1 MKAQSAFLSALLAGP
16 LIAASLGGC
25 KSPEAP
31 KAGTPEV
38 VVETVVR
45 RNIAIEATYPAQTMG
60 SREVEVR
67 PRLTGILL
75 KRSYQEGHPVNEGQP
90 LYQIDPAEFRTAL
103 DQAESQYAQQK
114 AVLDKARRDLAR
126 VEPLLKEK
134 AVAQKDVDDA
144 RSAMEQAQ
152 AALLTAQANVTKAR
166 LNLDYTRV
174 ASPVSGIASLSL
186 MSEGSLVNGPSSL
199 LTKVVQIDPMYVMF
213 SLPERE
219 KLYFER
225 KRAAGMLDLP
235 HKAPLEVQL
244 TLADGTVYPV
254 SGRLNFSDTL
264 ISTSTGTLQLRAE
277 LPNAKAQLMPG
288 QFVKVTLKG
297 IEAKDAIVIPQKA
310 VGTSAQGQFVY
321 VVGEDG
327 VAHSRPVET
336 AGTQGDRF
344 FISKGL
350 EAGDQVVVEGL
361 AKVRADKPVKLV
373 VAEQPAR
380 PATAA
385 R

>member
-1 MKAQSAFLSALLAGP
+1 MKATNAFLSALLAGP
-16 LIAASLGGC
+16 VIAAGLGGC
-25 KSPEAP
+25 KAPEAP

-45 RNIAIEATYPAQTMG
+45 RNVAIEATYPAQTMG

-75 KRSYQEGHPVNEGQP
+75 KRSYREGHTVTEGQQ
-90 LYQIDPAEFRTAL
+90 LYQIDPAEFKTAL

-126 VEPLLKEK
+126 VEPLLKER

-186 MSEGSLVNGPSSL
+186 MSEGSLVNGPNSL
-199 LTKVVQIDPMYVMF
+199 PTKVVQIDPMYVMF

-219 KLYFER
+219 RLYFER

-235 HKAPLEVQL
+235 QRAPLEVQL
-244 TLADGTVYPV
+244 TLADGTVFPV

-277 LPNAKAQLMPG
+277 LPNPKAQLLPG
-288 QFVKVTLKG
+288 QFVKVSIKG

-310 VGTSAQGQFVY
+310 VGTSAHGQFVY
-321 VVGEDG
+321 VVDKDG

-350 EAGDQVVVEGL
+350 DAGDKVVVEGL

-373 VAEQPAR
+373 PPNQPVAVAR
-380 PATAA
+380 
-385 R
+385 

>member
-1 MKAQSAFLSALLAGP
+1 MKATNAFLSALLAGP
-16 LIAASLGGC
+16 VIAAGLGGC
-25 KSPEAP
+25 KAPEAP

-45 RNIAIEATYPAQTMG
+45 RNVEIEATYPAQTMG

-75 KRSYQEGHPVNEGQP
+75 KRNYREGHTVTEGQQ
-90 LYQIDPAEFRTAL
+90 LYQIDPAEFKTAL

-114 AVLDKARRDLAR
+114 AVLDKAKRDLAR

-152 AALLTAQANVTKAR
+152 AAVLSAQANVTKAR

-186 MSEGSLVNGPSSL
+186 MSEGSLVNGPNSL

-219 KLYFER
+219 RLYFER

-235 HKAPLEVQL
+235 QRAPLEVQIA
-244 TLADGTVYPV
+244 LADGTAYPV

-277 LPNAKAQLMPG
+277 LPNAKAQLLPG
-288 QFVKVTLKG
+288 QFVKVSIKG
-297 IEAKDAIVIPQKA
+297 IVAKDAIVIPQKA
-310 VGTSAQGQFVY
+310 VGTSAHGQFVY
-321 VVGEDG
+321 VVDKDG

-350 EAGDQVVVEGL
+350 DADDKVVVEGL

-373 VAEQPAR
+373 APGAPAQAATPAR
-380 PATAA
+380 
-385 R
+385 

>member
-1 MKAQSAFLSALLAGP
+1 MKATNAFLSALLAGP
-16 LIAASLGGC
+16 LIAAGLGGC
-25 KSPEAP
+25 KAPEAP

-45 RNIAIEATYPAQTMG
+45 RNVAIEATYPAQTVG

-75 KRSYQEGHPVNEGQP
+75 KRSYREGHTVTEGQQ
-90 LYQIDPAEFRTAL
+90 LYQIDPAEFKTAL

-144 RSAMEQAQ
+144 RSAMEQGQ

-235 HKAPLEVQL
+235 QRAPLEVQL

-254 SGRLNFSDTL
+254 TGHLNFSDTL

-277 LPNAKAQLMPG
+277 LPNAKAQLLPG

-297 IEAKDAIVIPQKA
+297 IEAKNAVVIPQKA
-310 VGTSAQGQFVY
+310 VGTSAHGQFVY
-321 VVGEDG
+321 VVDKDG

-336 AGTQGDRF
+336 AGTQGERF

-350 EAGDQVVVEGL
+350 EAGDKVVVEGL
-361 AKVRADKPVKLV
+361 AKVHDDKPVKLV
-373 VAEQPAR
+373 SAAKPAKL
-380 PATAA
+380 AQ
-385 R
+385 